1 MIYTRIRGGLGN
13 QLFQY
18 CTARVIADE
27 LGVNLGLDVREYE
40 KTSIFKLG
48 LSRFNLRAE
57 YNPKKLIKH
66 KKMVK

>member
-18 CTARVIADE
+18 CTARVIADQ

-40 KTSIFKLG
+40 KTSVFKLG
-48 LSRFNLRAE
+48 LSLCFKNL
-57 YNPKKLIKH
+57 
-66 KKMVK
+66 